1 MNLQQ
6 LTTLPFPG
14 AYYNV
19 ALAKAKIMFAI

>member
-14 AYYNV
+14 AYYNF